1 LLLDLPTIILLDG
14 SYYKCYTVPQ
24 YSNPSVEG
32 ETIRIFIRDPVTGT
46 LMTGCQGNYQFS
58 LYIQN
63 LKLYYKAVNS
73 GMEIVTV
80 STDDIVNPT
89 TFQIYR
95 NLNSVEISMVIH
107 SNNSIVS
114 LATMNITVAEFGTV
128 RFTDIC
134 IGGGLLDTCT
144 YSGPL
149 QEVYYN
155 LYYLSGNGTAFNEK
169 NVSVIN
175 RVNFVDPNAQ
185 IQLPGNLAD
194 GFTLRIELSFR
205 TSQLN
210 AILLHSED
218 DNNHFRISINN
229 SQVYVKLLVNNNMLN
244 RTCDLTITPT
254 NWYRL
259 IVELIIGSDASE
271 EVLITL
277 VDPDRMFSSCGLQTS
292 LLSRFS
298 STPIV
303 VGGMA
308 GGVDGLVGC
317 LELMFNSNTD
327 LLNLEH
333 VLSDTIHTDNCQPC
347 DIPDACQ
354 NGGSCQNVDDRRFTC
369 NCVAPYF
376 GDFCGKYHDVLYL
389 RNRNYGVILK

>member
-1 LLLDLPTIILLDG
+1 LLLDPVSIISLDG

-24 YSNPSVEG
+24 YSNPSVES
-32 ETIRIFIRDPVTGT
+32 ETIRIFIRDPSFIGT
-46 LMTGCQGNYQFS
+46 LMTGYQGEYRFS

-63 LKLYYKAVNS
+63 QKLYYKAVNG
-73 GMEIVTV
+73 GMEIVTA
-80 STDDIVNPT
+80 STDNIVNPT

-95 NLNSVEISMVIH
+95 NLNSVEISMVIY
-107 SNNSIVS
+107 STNSIVS

-128 RFTDIC
+128 QFTDIC
-134 IGGGLLDTCT
+134 VGGGLLDTRT

-155 LYYLSGNGTAFNEK
+155 LYYLSGNGTAFNER

-175 RVNFVDPNAQ
+175 RVNFIDPNAQ

-194 GFTLRIELSFR
+194 GSTRHIELSFH
-205 TSQLN
+205 TSQQN

-218 DNNHFRISINN
+218 NNNHFRISINN
-229 SQVYVKLLVNNNMLN
+229 SQVYVKLLVNNYVLN

-259 IVELIIGSDASE
+259 IVELITGTDASD
-271 EVLITL
+271 EVLIVL
-277 VDPDRMFSSCGLQTS
+277 IDPDSMSSSCGLQTS
-292 LLSRFS
+292 ILSRFS
-298 STPIV
+298 STPVV

-317 LELMFNSNTD
+317 LELMFNSDTD
-327 LLNLEH
+327 LLNLER
-333 VLSDTIHTDNCQPC
+333 VLSDKIHTDNCQPC
-347 DIPDACQ
+347 DIPDICQ
-354 NGGSCQNVDDRRFTC
+354 NG
-369 NCVAPYF
+369 
-376 GDFCGKYHDVLYL
+376 GKYHDVLYL
-389 RNRNYGVILK
+389 RNRNY